1 MKPNHLKDNRG
12 VDQEGCELLITIDF
26 ALGRFMPDL
35 SLRIPFKRRALFTVL
50 EARGQLFMGK
60 EEEDAAF

>member
-1 MKPNHLKDNRG
+1 M
-12 VDQEGCELLITIDF
+12 DQEGCELLITIDF

-35 SLRIPFKRRALFTVL
+35 SLRIPFKRRAVFTVL